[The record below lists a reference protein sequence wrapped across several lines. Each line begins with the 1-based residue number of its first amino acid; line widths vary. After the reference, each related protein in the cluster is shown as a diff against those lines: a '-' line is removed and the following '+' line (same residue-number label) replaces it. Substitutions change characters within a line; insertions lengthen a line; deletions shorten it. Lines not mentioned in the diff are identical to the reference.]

1 MQYKLILWWR
11 IIPHIAAAQATLSAK
26 YMGGTQ
32 SRSNCPII
40 KCGREIPISYKI
52 TNRLKNL
59 ALYNQKVAHNFNSVR
74 EKKWLRIV
82 CRVTGGWQYSSLHPL
97 DLDANKTAQ
106 RPLLASLHGALLGG
120 CWADFLL
127 IDYPCLGDECKHYPH
142 FALFNIELQI
152 PDTCNVSTAVNS
164 ELNVK

>member
-1 MQYKLILWWR
+1 MAIYYIYVVLHKICSMLW
-11 IIPHIAAAQATLSAK
+11 TLS
-26 YMGGTQ
+26 Y
-32 SRSNCPII
+32 
-40 KCGREIPISYKI
+40 
-52 TNRLKNL
+52 NL
-59 ALYNQKVAHNFNSVR
+59 T
-74 EKKWLRIV
+74 KKWPRIV
-82 CRVTGGWQYSSLHPL
+82 LCRVAGGWQYSSLHPL

-152 PDTCNVSTAVNS
+152 HEQCYMQCVYCCKFRAKCKVINSSGFKGVPQHKIASSSEEEYRYLRTAFS
-164 ELNVK
+164 AILKKKQEQ